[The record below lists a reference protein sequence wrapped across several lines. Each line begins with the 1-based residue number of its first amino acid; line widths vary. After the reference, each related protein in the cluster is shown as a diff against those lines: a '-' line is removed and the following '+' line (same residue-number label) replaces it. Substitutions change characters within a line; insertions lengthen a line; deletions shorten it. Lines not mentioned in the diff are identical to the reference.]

1 MYTFWNFKF
10 EVQRQVYGICIAQ
23 IQVISNYLIV
33 NDYVYL
39 ARSVFLNY
47 ELNVHILQETGT
59 YFLYLSSITLRTVLP
74 IVVTRRILGS
84 LSKIVNLEILTEI
97 VHKLSY

>member
-10 EVQRQVYGICIAQ
+10 EVQRQVYSICIAQ

-39 ARSVFLNY
+39 ARSVFLN
-47 ELNVHILQETGT
+47 L
-59 YFLYLSSITLRTVLP
+59 
-74 IVVTRRILGS
+74 
-84 LSKIVNLEILTEI
+84 
-97 VHKLSY
+97 